1 MYYVSQQS
9 MEYEAYIFNS
19 FQWDFNLKNTVLNV
33 TQPIETVEEKIEVC
47 GYNTECFIS
56 LGWMIDATVVE
67 LFMNAAQN
75 EI

>member
-1 MYYVSQQS
+1 MCHNSQWN
-9 MEYEAYIFNS
+9 MKHIFSTASNET
-19 FQWDFNLKNTVLNV
+19 LIKKNTVLNV